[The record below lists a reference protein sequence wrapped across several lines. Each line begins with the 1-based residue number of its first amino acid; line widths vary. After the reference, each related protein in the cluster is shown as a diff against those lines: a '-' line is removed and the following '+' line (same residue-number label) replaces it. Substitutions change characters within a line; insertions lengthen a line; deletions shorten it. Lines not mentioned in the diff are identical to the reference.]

1 MSERYTADTV
11 STTTLNFRFI
21 HGSVYADPYSVNNV
35 TIHSSYDDAVND
47 ANIIETINST
57 EITKISIGYYEYTV
71 DILPIA
77 GTYFDKIFVNLTSTG
92 SEASFISVFYVYA
105 PEEIDPDTCTITGT
119 IVSGDGEGMEGVS
132 ISATPFDSP
141 ALISGTGI
149 ALAPSVVSIVTT
161 STGSFELSLL
171 RNVRFTIHIP
181 EISFKET
188 ILVPDLGST
197 SLWNLTDIFA
207 TGEPPVTNP
216 QEENT
221 W

>member
-1 MSERYTADTV
+1 MGTRDSANISE
-11 STTTLNFRFI
+11 TTILQFQFLHDGNPYDAFSVNSVT
-21 HGSVYADPYSVNNV
+21 VYASEADAISGSNILQTIPSYS
-35 TIHSSYDDAVND
+35 
-47 ANIIETINST
+47 
-57 EITKISIGYYEYTV
+57 ITRMDIGLYEYTV
-71 DILPIA
+71 NLLTTEGI
-77 GTYFDKIFVNLTSTG
+77 YYDKISITPTVTS
-92 SEASFISVFYVYA
+92 SAIFFINEFY
-105 PEEIDPDTCTITGT
+105 ISDTPPTTSICYITGT

-171 RNVRFTIHIP
+171 RNVRFTVHIP
-181 EISFKET
+181 EIGFKET
-188 ILVPDLGST
+188 ILVPALESI
-197 SLWNLTDIFA
+197 SLWGLTDIFA